1 MFMIA
6 MLGSAGL
13 PGLVG
18 FIGEFL
24 VLVGTFT
31 HGGLTLFQV
40 PWLVAV
46 AATGL
51 ILGAVYLL
59 WLFQRLMFGP
69 VTNPK
74 NVGLADLGLREKIVF
89 LPIIALIVLMGVYP
103 QPFTARIDPTAQ
115 AAVAQFNL
123 RRCASIRHA
132 LGEAPVLLETLAS
145 KCADPVGVIAGTY
158 GDERPGAQKERRKG
172 DAAAAS
178 AKGGEAKAPEGKA
191 PEAKA
196 PEGKAPEGKA
206 PEGKAPGGRAPAGRA
221 PAGRAPEGKAPEGKA
236 GGKAGNP

>member
-24 VLVGTFT
+24 ILVGTAT

-74 NVGLADLGLREKIVF
+74 NAGLPDLSLREKIVF
-89 LPIIALIVLMGVYP
+89 LPIIGLIVLMGVYP
-103 QPFTARIDPTAQ
+103 QPFTARIDPTSQ
-115 AAVAQFNL
+115 AAVAQLNL
-123 RRCASIRHA
+123 RRCASIKNA
-132 LGEAPVLLETLAS
+132 LGEQAIMLDTVAA
-145 KCADPVGVIAGTY
+145 KCADPIAVIAGTY
-158 GDERPGAQKERRKG
+158 GDERPGAQKDKRAPEPVEAPAG
-172 DAAAAS
+172 D
-178 AKGGEAKAPEGKA
+178 AKAPDGKDMKA
-191 PEAKA
+191 PV
-196 PEGKAPEGKA
+196 P
-206 PEGKAPGGRAPAGRA
+206 
-221 PAGRAPEGKAPEGKA
+221 
-236 GGKAGNP
+236 GKAGNP